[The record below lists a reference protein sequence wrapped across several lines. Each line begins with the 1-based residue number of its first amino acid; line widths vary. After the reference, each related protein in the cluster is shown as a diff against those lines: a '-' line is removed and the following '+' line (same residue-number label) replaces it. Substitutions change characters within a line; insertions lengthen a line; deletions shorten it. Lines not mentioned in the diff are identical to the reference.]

1 MEERKFD
8 EMMEA
13 YARSTSKGEEHDL
26 KKLRRFESKPTRRVN
41 RKVVFAVCS
50 VVLSVAVCLA
60 IVLPLTLNT
69 EQGDG
74 SAQRYFSDGE
84 YIRNVPFVG
93 MDALS
98 AYSEDFMLPEI
109 DSIASGGM
117 LKMNDSTGDLGGI
130 MLEVSVYDDYFDYI
144 NLLMYYE
151 NYVYVESALFDVCVD
166 VALWNGITVGYNIN
180 ERASGVYDWRI
191 RFNREG
197 VNYYMTFAF
206 YGDAEVDAI
215 LDMIF

>member
-50 VVLSVAVCLA
+50 AVLSVAVCLA

-109 DSIASGGM
+109 ESIAVGGM
-117 LKMNDSTGDLGGI
+117 LKINDIEDELGGI
-130 MLEVSVYDDYFDYI
+130 MLEVSVYDEHFDYFTMQ
-144 NLLMYYE
+144 MYYE
-151 NYVYVESALFDVCVD
+151 NYIYSFGDLYAVCVNTT
-166 VALWNGITVGYNIN
+166 VWNGIEVKYNTN
-180 ERASGVYDWRI
+180 ARGNGAHDWMMKFYSG
-191 RFNREG
+191 G
-197 VNYYMTFAF
+197 VNYYLSFLF
-206 YGDAEVDAI
+206 YGEAEADDI